1 MEPKR
6 NCCVI
11 VNGRTL
17 SKRGVHH
24 ANVSPTRGVP
34 RGNDFMSDSIADR
47 IAPELP
53 YLRRFARA
61 LTGSQDSGDAYV
73 VAMLETLVADGRSFR
88 RDLPAR
94 TAAYQ
99 AFLQVWNAMPINQ
112 RTASAGNSLEGIAD
126 KRIETLTPL
135 PRQAFL
141 LSSIEEFST
150 ADIATILRI
159 TEAEVRRIL
168 DVAGKEI
175 ADQISAH
182 ILIIEDEPLIALDI
196 ENLVTD
202 IGHDVIGIATTR
214 AEAFATAKAH
224 NPGMILADIQLAD
237 GSSGIDAVNDI
248 LKDINVPVIFIT
260 AYPERLLTGERAEP
274 TFLITKP
281 FKPEMVKAV
290 ISQALFFEVN
300 AGKTASGKAA

>member
-1 MEPKR
+1 
-6 NCCVI
+6 
-11 VNGRTL
+11 
-17 SKRGVHH
+17 
-24 ANVSPTRGVP
+24 
-34 RGNDFMSDSIADR
+34 MSDSIADR
-47 IAPELP
+47 VTPELP

-61 LTGSQDSGDAYV
+61 LTGSQESGDAYV

-88 RDLPAR
+88 RDLPPR
-94 TAAYQ
+94 TAVYQ
-99 AFLQVWNAMPINQ
+99 AFLQVWNALPINQ
-112 RTASAGNSLEGIAD
+112 RTAPPDSSLEGIAD

-141 LSSIEEFST
+141 LASIEEFSA

-159 TEAEVRRIL
+159 SEPEVRRNL
-168 DVAGKEI
+168 DIAGKEI
-175 ADQISAH
+175 ADQIAARV
-182 ILIIEDEPLIALDI
+182 LIIEDEPLIALDI

-202 IGHDVIGIATTR
+202 IGHEVVGIATTR
-214 AEAFATAKAH
+214 SEAIATAKDTK
-224 NPGMILADIQLAD
+224 PGMVLADIQLAD

-290 ISQALFFEVN
+290 ISQALFFDVK
-300 AGKTASGKAA
+300 AGGTAQGKAA

>member
-1 MEPKR
+1 
-6 NCCVI
+6 
-11 VNGRTL
+11 
-17 SKRGVHH
+17 
-24 ANVSPTRGVP
+24 
-34 RGNDFMSDSIADR
+34 MSDSIADR
-47 IAPELP
+47 IAPELA